1 MSRRTREFVIAT
13 DKADADVWSNISTD
27 ESRRARIRIRKIVIT
42 QFDAYAVQADV
53 SVWAISILSASKDG
67 ATDTADTSEPFG
79 ATTISTRS
87 PASIIDTNHS
97 IWTFDVISA
106 KARRATD
113 SIYTYPIAWAD
124 VVFSVR
130 AEDRRQANAI
140 DTFVSCRAF
149 C

>member
-27 ESRRARIRIRKIVIT
+27 ESRRARIRIHKIVIT
-42 QFDAYAVQADV
+42 QFDAYAIQADV
-53 SVWAISILSASKDG
+53 SVWAIFILSASKDG

-87 PASIIDTNHS
+87 PASTIDTNHS
-97 IWTFDVISA
+97 FWTIGLLVV
-106 KARRATD
+106 ARRATD

-140 DTFVSCRAF
+140 DAFVSRRAF

>member
-87 PASIIDTNHS
+87 PASTIDTNHS
-97 IWTFDVISA
+97 IWTIGVFVG
-106 KARRATD
+106 ARRATD